1 MSYTK
6 RQIVEAAL
14 GEIGLASYAF
24 DLMPEQR
31 EAALKRL
38 DSLMAEWNG
47 RGLRLAYPIP
57 NNPADSDIDTDSGL
71 PDMAWDAAI
80 TNLAIRIAPSYG
92 KMVNPETKITARH
105 ALNTLMA
112 RAAMPNEMRL
122 STIPSGAGNKSFSDP
137 FLPTTDSGVILN
149 PDPAVDFE

>member
-6 RQIVEAAL
+6 RQIVEASL
-14 GEIGLASYAF
+14 SEIGLASYAF
-24 DLMPEQR
+24 DLMTEQR

-38 DSLMAEWNG
+38 DSMMAEWNG
-47 RGLRLAYPIP
+47 RGLRLAYPVP
-57 NNPADSDIDTDSGL
+57 GNPADSDIDVDTGL
-71 PDMAWDAAI
+71 PDSAWEAAI

-112 RAAMPNEMRL
+112 RVAMPNEMRL
-122 STIPSGAGNKSFSDP
+122 PAMPAGAGNKSFDDP
-137 FLPTTDSGVILN
+137 FLPTPEPQHVNGPDSTL
-149 PDPAVDFE
+149 DFN